1 MCVKGLFKGD
11 ALMTKYFL
19 LCLAVFSLVMSPVCF
34 AESSVVETEVP
45 AEDAESRNTLAEAAK
60 AASPGP
66 DKQADEKTTKDLDKP
81 VSRAARTEKEKS
93 KTEPK
98 IARAPRENRWDYVLG
113 AGIVIS
119 PDYKDMMEEA
129 YGSVDASTIGWVDL
143 QLGLRYKLSEYFTLT
158 PGLDILFNY
167 FVPEEEDRFISHILL
182 PSLGIQYAFENNP
195 AYYLGAEIS
204 YPVADSGSEELD
216 LSASGPGFSAFLG
229 YMMENEWN
237 LEFGYSFLPVENG
250 PDDEAEEYNLGGF
263 VLKINRRF

>member
-1 MCVKGLFKGD
+1 
-11 ALMTKYFL
+11 MTKYVL
-19 LCLAVFSLVMSPVCF
+19 LCLAVFSLVVSPVCF
-34 AESSVVETEVP
+34 AESSEAETEAP

-60 AASPGP
+60 AATENP
-66 DKQADEKTTKDLDKP
+66 DIKADKAASKDLDKP
-81 VSRAARTEKEKS
+81 VSRAVRAEKEKS
-93 KTEPK
+93 KTELK
-98 IARAPRENRWDYVLG
+98 IATAVRENRWSYVLG

-119 PDYKDMMEEA
+119 PDYKDMMEAA

-143 QLGLRYKLSEYFTLT
+143 QLSLRYKMSDNLTLT

-182 PSLGIQYAFENNP
+182 PSLGIQYAFEDNP
-195 AYYLGAEIS
+195 AYYLGVEIS
-204 YPVADSGSEELD
+204 YPLADSGSEELD
-216 LSASGPGFSAFLG
+216 LSTSGPGFSAFLG

-263 VLKINRRF
+263 VLKMNRRF